1 MKSLLLY
8 AIHTSSL
15 SSSLF
20 LGDCISA
27 RSLTFYGSDF
37 NSLDDN
43 ILQKYI
49 SFELKEHSFRLRV
62 RFFDLITSM
71 TLRIASKYYPM
82 FSVAIMRSLS
92 IR

>member
-1 MKSLLLY
+1 MPY
-8 AIHTSSL
+8 IQAVC
-15 SSSLF
+15 SSLF

-27 RSLTFYGSDF
+27 RSLAFYGSDF